1 MHLIKE
7 SLGYCSIVGTEEV
20 NKVLAIGEHHG
31 LLLALDGEA

>member
-7 SLGYCSIVGTEEV
+7 SLGYCSIIGTEKMNEV
-20 NKVLAIGEHHG
+20 LSIREHHG